1 MKSKK
6 DEKELNLIWSHRT
19 KHNEAEMMAKQKCK
33 MQVHIQVVKQEKVFF
48 QREISAFKVS
58 FRGHLRLI
66 NALEVALVI
75 TEDST
80 KALHSTEWTKTSC
93 LLDKLKQIL
102 CSSESLLAAGSSIYT
117 PYRKIYIKATRNQK
131 LSELLICL

>member
-6 DEKELNLIWSHRT
+6 DEKELNSIRSHRT

-48 QREISAFKVS
+48 QGEISAFKVS

-80 KALHSTEWTKTSC
+80 KTLHSTE
-93 LLDKLKQIL
+93 
-102 CSSESLLAAGSSIYT
+102 
-117 PYRKIYIKATRNQK
+117 
-131 LSELLICL
+131 